1 MIRYLRILQQY
12 LLLGYLFLLS
22 IRTASWRFA
31 YEPVTEKEQ
40 TMGLVCRWFGGL
52 CSKGERKSD
61 SVELKVENATLILM
75 SLN

>member
-12 LLLGYLFLLS
+12 LLLGYLFLFP
-22 IRTASWRFA
+22 IPMASWRFP
-31 YEPVTEKEQ
+31 YEPVTDKEQ

-52 CSKGERKSD
+52 CSQGERKSD
-61 SVELKVENATLILM
+61 SVELKVENTTLILM